1 MFAISTMDPALQGVF
16 FLIAVIV
23 FIIAAVLARPALWAC
38 LVAIG
43 LASATIVFCW
53 NAFALS

>member
-1 MFAISTMDPALQGVF
+1 MDPALQGVF